1 MIFIKFYPD
10 SFKLLIN
17 NFLGKGLT
25 HIKPHG
31 GGTFVQFS
39 IQNIL
44 KYTLPYT
51 ALTDQNRLTKKTV
64 QKSLLYYN

>member
-17 NFLGKGLT
+17 NFLGKVLT

-31 GGTFVQFS
+31 GGTLVQFS

-44 KYTLPYT
+44 KYPFHDFLHHTS
-51 ALTDQNRLTKKTV
+51 R
-64 QKSLLYYN
+64 SE